1 MLSLKCNIN
10 YNNEHIISRKQDLV
24 LSNDRFS
31 RSNYSVLTFDS
42 NSFDRKKKTLHSNRT
57 RQLNSNIIMR
67 IRVQRMRLFS

>member
-31 RSNYSVLTFDS
+31 RSKLQAIYSILTFDS
-42 NSFDRKKKTLHSNRT
+42 NSFDRKKKTL
-57 RQLNSNIIMR
+57 QLNSNYYLTR
-67 IRVQRMRLFS
+67 NDE